1 MTVLGEDWFAVGDI
15 YFRKLHLYDMP
26 WGMGFPISQFQIS
39 VCQYSG
45 YIAMYLDGQS
55 GSKPILQIYTSSGR
69 LVHQHVWK
77 DAPGILLGWTL
88 SEDLLVVQKTGFTTV
103 LDHQGKFVRRFSM
116 GPEAEEREIISARLF
131 TMDYNTGIAVLTG
144 GNHIYVTTSI
154 ETPRMRRLVELP
166 GPVKSLSQWII
177 VTTPLET
184 GSPDSFRSPWVLF
197 ADKKNLYR
205 ADFGTLENIE
215 LSKLIKSTGV
225 NISLLSISLNMQFV
239 AIYLSNGELLI
250 ANTRFTELHSHINL
264 TQRISVM
271 LMSNS
276 NNNNINNNNNTNNS
290 SSNQKLNHPKTMLW
304 LTNSAVTVQ
313 WNNLVAIISTQSDIY
328 ETFYADDIYL
338 AQEVDGIRIISPTS
352 HELLQRVPSP
362 LEALGRI
369 GASCPATWLLSA
381 SKSLKAN
388 CGRTNDYL
396 LPIKQTNQMIDAV
409 SHCIEAAC
417 HATVDPICQQ
427 ELLESAHLGRIL
439 LSAMSSTTPT
449 TTNVTNVNSID
460 NYSVEVKVKELAD
473 HAAKVCQTLRLL
485 NNLAVPWLGI
495 ALTWRQ
501 FRELGPNKLF
511 ERLLARC
518 HYPIA
523 IELVRIHQKYKWP
536 ISILEESQSNYG
548 TCTFTRLLAHWAC
561 NSSVASSGATTL
573 ISERVAAIVNKLFSD
588 LSESKSKS
596 GNHNGNYH
604 STSIPHLDFA
614 DVASQAISAGRETV
628 AEQILEYEP
637 RAGRQVPLLLKLSR
651 YNRAL
656 VRAVETGNPELI
668 TTVVV
673 ALQEQSKLPPADLAM
688 VLRRNPIALAIY
700 QETLGQT
707 DHLSSGAENLTQ
719 SALLNFHYENDRA
732 SEAKK
737 LVFSAYQENSL
748 ASRLT
753 LLQNAEEIYRQL
765 KNDFM
770 AQECNAQ
777 IRLLKFQSKLEKQE
791 LSAPVFEI
799 KSLPGSNRI
808 LPEVVQSGSVHER
821 LWVGQS
827 LNTTLSRLLAS
838 GQYERQADQ
847 LRREF
852 RVSEKRYAFLRI
864 VGMAINNASWLEM
877 DKMIRAKKPTV
888 NVEIL
893 FKICIDGNRID
904 EAIKLIHKLP
914 PERMV
919 RYWLMVGRIEEAIQ
933 VAVRERSEH
942 DLLYIQREVGKT
954 NKELYDRITN
964 LRSQIR

>member
-26 WGMGFPISQFQIS
+26 WGVGFSISQFQIS
-39 VCQYSG
+39 VCQYSS
-45 YIAMYLDGQS
+45 YIAMYLDGQA
-55 GSKPILQIYTSSGR
+55 GAKPILQIYTSSGK
-69 LVHQHVWK
+69 LVSQHVWK

-116 GPEAEEREIISARLF
+116 GPEAEEREIISAKLF

-166 GPVKSLSQWII
+166 GPIKSLSQWII

-205 ADFGTLENIE
+205 ADFGTVEN
-215 LSKLIKSTGV
+215 
-225 NISLLSISLNMQFV
+225 
-239 AIYLSNGELLI
+239 
-250 ANTRFTELHSHINL
+250 
-264 TQRISVM
+264 
-271 LMSNS
+271 
-276 NNNNINNNNNTNNS
+276 
-290 SSNQKLNHPKTMLW
+290 KLNHPKTMLW
-304 LTNSAVTVQ
+304 LTNSAVTLQ

-338 AQEVDGIRIISPTS
+338 TQEVDGIRIISPIS

-362 LEALGRI
+362 LESLGRI

-396 LPIKQTNQMIDAV
+396 LPIKQTNQMIDAI

-439 LSAMSSTTPT
+439 LLAMSSTTPT
-449 TTNVTNVNSID
+449 TTNVTNINSID
-460 NYSVEVKVKELAD
+460 NYSVEAKVKELAD

-536 ISILEESQSNYG
+536 ISILEESQGNYG

-561 NSSVASSGATTL
+561 NSSVASSGAATL

-588 LSESKSKS
+588 SSESKSKS
-596 GNHNGNYH
+596 GNHDGNYY

-673 ALQEQSKLPPADLAM
+673 ALQEQGKLPPADLAM
-688 VLRRNPIALAIY
+688 VLRRHPIALAIY

-707 DHLSSGAENLTQ
+707 DHLSTGAENSTQ
-719 SALLNFHYENDRA
+719 SALLNFHHENDRA

-753 LLQNAEEIYRQL
+753 LLQNAEEIYRQS

-808 LPEVVQSGSVHER
+808 LPEVVQSSSVHER
-821 LWVGQS
+821 LWIGQS

-838 GQYERQADQ
+838 GQCERQADQ

-888 NVEIL
+888 NVELLI
-893 FKICIDGNRID
+893 KICIDGNHID
-904 EAIKLIHKLP
+904 EAIKLITKLP

-919 RYWLMVGRIEEAIQ
+919 RYWLMVGKIEEAIQ

-964 LRSQIR
+964 LRSQIQ

>member
-1 MTVLGEDWFAVGDI
+1 MTVLGEEWFAVGDI

-26 WGMGFPISQFQIS
+26 WGMGFSISQFKTSI
-39 VCQYSG
+39 CQYSG
-45 YIAMYLDGQS
+45 YIAMYLDGQA
-55 GSKPILQIYTSSGR
+55 GTKPILQIYTSSGK
-69 LVHQHVWK
+69 LVSQSVWK

-88 SEDLLVVQKTGFTTV
+88 SEDLLVIQKTGFTTI

-116 GPEAEEREIISARLF
+116 GPEAEEREIISAKLF
-131 TMDYNTGIAVLTG
+131 TIDYI
-144 GNHIYVTTSI
+144 
-154 ETPRMRRLVELP
+154 
-166 GPVKSLSQWII
+166 
-177 VTTPLET
+177 
-184 GSPDSFRSPWVLF
+184 D
-197 ADKKNLYR
+197 
-205 ADFGTLENIE
+205 
-215 LSKLIKSTGV
+215 LSKLTRSTGSD
-225 NISLLSISLNMQFV
+225 IYLLSISLNMQFV
-239 AIYLSNGELLI
+239 AIYLTNGELLI
-250 ANTRFTELHSHINL
+250 TNTRFTELHSHIDL

-271 LMSNS
+271 LV
-276 NNNNINNNNNTNNS
+276 NNNNS
-290 SSNQKLNHPKTMLW
+290 ANQKFNHPKTMLW
-304 LTNSAVTVQ
+304 LTNSAVVLQ
-313 WNNLVAIISTQSDIY
+313 WNNLIAIISTQSDIY
-328 ETFYADDIYL
+328 ETFYADDIFL
-338 AQEVDGIRIISPTS
+338 AQEIDGIRILSPTS

-362 LEALGRI
+362 LESLGRI

-381 SKSLKAN
+381 SKSLKIN

-396 LPIKQTNQMIDAV
+396 LPIKQPNQMIDAI

-427 ELLESAHLGRIL
+427 ELLESAHLGRGL
-439 LSAMSSTTPT
+439 LSAMVNTTPNATISSTT
-449 TTNVTNVNSID
+449 VTNNNNTGHYSI
-460 NYSVEVKVKELAD
+460 EAKLKELAD

-485 NNLAVPWLGI
+485 NSLAVPWLGI

-511 ERLLARC
+511 ERLLIRR
-518 HYPIA
+518 HYPMA
-523 IELVRIHQKYKWP
+523 IELVRIHQKHKWP

-561 NSSVASSGATTL
+561 NSSITSSGAATL
-573 ISERVAAIVNKLFSD
+573 ISERVAAIVDKLFNNS
-588 LSESKSKS
+588 SESKSKS
-596 GNHNGNYH
+596 SNHHANYY

-637 RAGRQVPLLLKLSR
+637 RAWRQVPLLLKLSR

-688 VLRRNPIALAIY
+688 VLRRHPIALAIY
-700 QETLGQT
+700 QETLEQA
-707 DHLSSGAENLTQ
+707 DHSKSGSENSTKA
-719 SALLNFHYENDRA
+719 ALLNFDHENDHA

-737 LVFSAYQENSL
+737 IVLSAYQENSL

-753 LLQNAEEIYRQL
+753 LLQNAEEIYRQS

-770 AQECNAQ
+770 AQQCNAQ
-777 IRLLKFQSKLEKQE
+777 VRLLKFQSKLEKQE
-791 LSAPVFEI
+791 ISAPVFEI
-799 KSLPGSNRI
+799 KSIPGSNRI
-808 LPEVVQSGSVHER
+808 LPEVVQSGSINEK

-838 GQYERQADQ
+838 GQSERQADQ

-852 RVSEKRYAFLRI
+852 RVSEKRFAFLRV

-877 DKMIRAKKPTV
+877 DKMIRAKKPPV

-893 FKICIDGNRID
+893 IKICIDGNRID
-904 EAIKLIHKLP
+904 EAIKLISKLP
-914 PERMV
+914 PERTV
-919 RYWLMVGRIEEAIQ
+919 RFWVMTGRIEEAIQ
-933 VAVRERSEH
+933 VAVREKSEY

-964 LRSQIR
+964 LRAQIQ

>member
-1 MTVLGEDWFAVGDI
+1 MAVLGEEWFAVGDI

-26 WGMGFPISQFQIS
+26 WGMGFSISQFKTSI
-39 VCQYSG
+39 CQYSG
-45 YIAMYLDGQS
+45 YIAMYLDGQA
-55 GSKPILQIYTSSGR
+55 GAKPILQIYTSSGK
-69 LVHQHVWK
+69 LVSQSVWK

-88 SEDLLVVQKTGFTTV
+88 SEDLLVIQKTGFTTI

-116 GPEAEEREIISARLF
+116 GPEAEEREIISAKLF
-131 TMDYNTGIAVLTG
+131 TIDYNTGIAVLTG

-166 GPVKSLSQWII
+166 GPVKSLSHWTI

-184 GSPDSFRSPWVLF
+184 GTPDSFRSPWVMF
-197 ADKKNLYR
+197 SNKKNLYR
-205 ADFGTLENIE
+205 ADFGTVEGID
-215 LSKLIKSTGV
+215 LSKLTRSTGSD
-225 NISLLSISLNMQFV
+225 IYLLSISLNMQFV
-239 AIYLSNGELLI
+239 AIYLTNGELLI
-250 ANTRFTELHSHINL
+250 TNTRFTELHSHIDL

-271 LMSNS
+271 LV
-276 NNNNINNNNNTNNS
+276 NNNNS
-290 SSNQKLNHPKTMLW
+290 ANQKLNHPKTMLW
-304 LTNSAVTVQ
+304 LTNSAVVLQ
-313 WNNLVAIISTQSDIY
+313 WNNLIAIISTQSDIY
-328 ETFYADDIYL
+328 ETFYADDIFL
-338 AQEVDGIRIISPTS
+338 AQEIDGIRILSPTS

-362 LEALGRI
+362 LESLGRI

-381 SKSLKAN
+381 SKSLKIN

-396 LPIKQTNQMIDAV
+396 LPIKQPNQMIDAI

-427 ELLESAHLGRIL
+427 ELLESAHLGRGL
-439 LSAMSSTTPT
+439 LSAMMNTTPNATISSTT
-449 TTNVTNVNSID
+449 VTNN
-460 NYSVEVKVKELAD
+460 NNTGHYSVEAKLKELAD

-485 NNLAVPWLGI
+485 NSLAVPWLGI

-511 ERLLARC
+511 ERLLMRR
-518 HYPIA
+518 HYPMA
-523 IELVRIHQKYKWP
+523 IELVRIHQKHKWP

-561 NSSVASSGATTL
+561 NSSITSSGAATL
-573 ISERVAAIVNKLFSD
+573 ISERVAAIVDKLFNNS
-588 LSESKSKS
+588 SESKSKS
-596 GNHNGNYH
+596 SNHHANYY

-637 RAGRQVPLLLKLSR
+637 RAWRQVPLLLKLSR

-673 ALQEQSKLPPADLAM
+673 ALQEQT
-688 VLRRNPIALAIY
+688 LAIY
-700 QETLGQT
+700 QETLEQV
-707 DHLSSGAENLTQ
+707 DHSKSGSENSTKA
-719 SALLNFHYENDRA
+719 ALLNFDHENDHA

-737 LVFSAYQENSL
+737 IVLSAYQENSL

-753 LLQNAEEIYRQL
+753 LLQNAEEIYRQS

-770 AQECNAQ
+770 AQQCNAQ
-777 IRLLKFQSKLEKQE
+777 VRLLKFQSKLEKQE
-791 LSAPVFEI
+791 ISAPVFEI
-799 KSLPGSNRI
+799 KSIPGSNRI
-808 LPEVVQSGSVHER
+808 LPEVVQSGSINEK

-838 GQYERQADQ
+838 GQSERQADQ

-852 RVSEKRYAFLRI
+852 RVSEKRFAFLRV

-877 DKMIRAKKPTV
+877 DKMIRAKKPPV

-893 FKICIDGNRID
+893 IKICIDGNRID
-904 EAIKLIHKLP
+904 EAIKLISKVP
-914 PERMV
+914 PERTV
-919 RYWLMVGRIEEAIQ
+919 RFWVMTGRIEEAIQ
-933 VAVRERSEH
+933 VAVREKSEY

-964 LRSQIR
+964 LRAQIQ

>member
-1 MTVLGEDWFAVGDI
+1 MTVLGEEWFAVGDI
-15 YFRKLHLYDMP
+15 YFRYLLIRFLLYCRKLHLYDMP
-26 WGMGFPISQFQIS
+26 WGMGFSISQFKTSI
-39 VCQYSG
+39 CQYSG
-45 YIAMYLDGQS
+45 YIGRDIFTSSLSSLSNVFGWPS
-55 GSKPILQIYTSSGR
+55 GSKTYTSNIYIIRQTRFPKCCELIST
-69 LVHQHVWK
+69 LFWK

-88 SEDLLVVQKTGFTTV
+88 SEDLLVIQKTGFTTI

-116 GPEAEEREIISARLF
+116 GPEAEEREIISAKLF
-131 TMDYNTGIAVLTG
+131 TIDYNTGIAVLTG

-166 GPVKSLSQWII
+166 GPVKSLSHWTI

-184 GSPDSFRSPWVLF
+184 GTPDSFRSPWVMF
-197 ADKKNLYR
+197 SNKKNLYR
-205 ADFGTLENIE
+205 ADFGTVEGID
-215 LSKLIKSTGV
+215 LSKLTRSTGSD
-225 NISLLSISLNMQFV
+225 IYLLSISLNMQFV
-239 AIYLSNGELLI
+239 AIYLTNGELLI
-250 ANTRFTELHSHINL
+250 TNTRFTELHSHIDL

-271 LMSNS
+271 LV
-276 NNNNINNNNNTNNS
+276 NNNNS
-290 SSNQKLNHPKTMLW
+290 ANQKFNHPKTMLW
-304 LTNSAVTVQ
+304 LTNSAVVLQ
-313 WNNLVAIISTQSDIY
+313 WNNLIAIISTQSDIY
-328 ETFYADDIYL
+328 ETFYADDIFL
-338 AQEVDGIRIISPTS
+338 AQEIDGIRILSPTS

-362 LEALGRI
+362 LESLGRI

-381 SKSLKAN
+381 SKSLKIN

-396 LPIKQTNQMIDAV
+396 LPIKQPNQMIDAI

-427 ELLESAHLGRIL
+427 ELLESAHLGRGL
-439 LSAMSSTTPT
+439 LSAMMNTTPNATISSTT
-449 TTNVTNVNSID
+449 VTNNNNTGHYSI
-460 NYSVEVKVKELAD
+460 EAKLKELAD

-485 NNLAVPWLGI
+485 NSLAVPWLGI

-511 ERLLARC
+511 ERLLIRR
-518 HYPIA
+518 HYPMA
-523 IELVRIHQKYKWP
+523 IELVRIHQKHKWP

-561 NSSVASSGATTL
+561 NSSITSSGAATL
-573 ISERVAAIVNKLFSD
+573 ISERVAAIVDKLFNNS
-588 LSESKSKS
+588 SESKSKS
-596 GNHNGNYH
+596 SNHHANYY

-637 RAGRQVPLLLKLSR
+637 RAWRQVPLLLKLSR

-688 VLRRNPIALAIY
+688 VLRRHPIALAIY
-700 QETLGQT
+700 QETLEQA
-707 DHLSSGAENLTQ
+707 DHSKSGSENSTKA
-719 SALLNFHYENDRA
+719 ALLNFDHEYDHA
-732 SEAKK
+732 LEAKK
-737 LVFSAYQENSL
+737 IVLSAYQENSL

-753 LLQNAEEIYRQL
+753 LLQNAEEIYRQS

-770 AQECNAQ
+770 AQQCNAQ
-777 IRLLKFQSKLEKQE
+777 VRLLKFQSKLEKQE
-791 LSAPVFEI
+791 ISAPVFEI
-799 KSLPGSNRI
+799 KSIPGSNRI
-808 LPEVVQSGSVHER
+808 LPEVVQSGSINEK

-838 GQYERQADQ
+838 GQSERQADQ

-852 RVSEKRYAFLRI
+852 RVSEKRFAFLRV

-877 DKMIRAKKPTV
+877 DKMIRAKKPPV

-893 FKICIDGNRID
+893 IKICIDGNRID
-904 EAIKLIHKLP
+904 EAIKLISKLP
-914 PERMV
+914 PERTV
-919 RYWLMVGRIEEAIQ
+919 RFWVMTGTIESLILT
-933 VAVRERSEH
+933 S
-942 DLLYIQREVGKT
+942 YS
-954 NKELYDRITN
+954 YDNIKNNR
-964 LRSQIR
+964 

>member
-1 MTVLGEDWFAVGDI
+1 MAVLGEEWFAVGDI

-26 WGMGFPISQFQIS
+26 WGMGFSISQFKTSI
-39 VCQYSG
+39 CQYSG
-45 YIAMYLDGQS
+45 YIAMYLDGQA
-55 GSKPILQIYTSSGR
+55 GAKPILQIYTSSGK
-69 LVHQHVWK
+69 LVSQSVWK

-88 SEDLLVVQKTGFTTV
+88 SEDLLVIQKTGFTII

-116 GPEAEEREIISARLF
+116 GPEAEEREIISAKLF
-131 TMDYNTGIAVLTG
+131 TIDYNTGIAVLTG

-166 GPVKSLSQWII
+166 GPVKSLSHWTI

-184 GSPDSFRSPWVLF
+184 GTPDSFRSPWVMF
-197 ADKKNLYR
+197 SNKKNLYR
-205 ADFGTLENIE
+205 ADFGTVEGI
-215 LSKLIKSTGV
+215 
-225 NISLLSISLNMQFV
+225 
-239 AIYLSNGELLI
+239 
-250 ANTRFTELHSHINL
+250 
-264 TQRISVM
+264 
-271 LMSNS
+271 
-276 NNNNINNNNNTNNS
+276 
-290 SSNQKLNHPKTMLW
+290 
-304 LTNSAVTVQ
+304 
-313 WNNLVAIISTQSDIY
+313 
-328 ETFYADDIYL
+328 
-338 AQEVDGIRIISPTS
+338 DGIRILSPTS

-362 LEALGRI
+362 LESLGRI

-381 SKSLKAN
+381 SKSLKIN

-396 LPIKQTNQMIDAV
+396 LPIKQPNQMIDAI

-427 ELLESAHLGRIL
+427 ELLESAHLGRGL
-439 LSAMSSTTPT
+439 LSAMMNTTPNATISSTT
-449 TTNVTNVNSID
+449 VTNNNNTVH
-460 NYSVEVKVKELAD
+460 YSVEAKLKELAD

-485 NNLAVPWLGI
+485 NSLAVPWLGI

-511 ERLLARC
+511 ERLLMRR
-518 HYPIA
+518 HYPMA
-523 IELVRIHQKYKWP
+523 IELVRIHQKHKWP

-561 NSSVASSGATTL
+561 NSSITSSGAATL
-573 ISERVAAIVNKLFSD
+573 ISERVAAIVDKLFNNS
-588 LSESKSKS
+588 SESKSKS
-596 GNHNGNYH
+596 SNHHANYY

-614 DVASQAISAGRETV
+614 DVASQVISAGRETV

-637 RAGRQVPLLLKLSR
+637 RAWRQVPLLLKLSR

-688 VLRRNPIALAIY
+688 VLRRHPIALAIY
-700 QETLGQT
+700 QETLEQA
-707 DHLSSGAENLTQ
+707 DHSKSGSENSTKA
-719 SALLNFHYENDRA
+719 ALLNFDHENDHA

-737 LVFSAYQENSL
+737 IVLSAYQENSL

-753 LLQNAEEIYRQL
+753 LLQNAEEIYRQS

-770 AQECNAQ
+770 AQQCNAQ
-777 IRLLKFQSKLEKQE
+777 VRLLKFQSKLEKQE
-791 LSAPVFEI
+791 ISAPVFEI
-799 KSLPGSNRI
+799 KSIPGSNRI
-808 LPEVVQSGSVHER
+808 LPEVVQSGSINEK

-838 GQYERQADQ
+838 GQSERQADQ

-852 RVSEKRYAFLRI
+852 RVSEKRFAFLRV

-877 DKMIRAKKPTV
+877 DKMIRAKKPPV

-893 FKICIDGNRID
+893 IKICIDGNRID
-904 EAIKLIHKLP
+904 EAIKLISKLP
-914 PERMV
+914 PERTV
-919 RYWLMVGRIEEAIQ
+919 RFWVMTGRIEEAIQ
-933 VAVRERSEH
+933 VAVREKSEY

-964 LRSQIR
+964 LRAQIQ

>member
-1 MTVLGEDWFAVGDI
+1 MAVLGEEWFAVGDI

-26 WGMGFPISQFQIS
+26 WGMGFSISQFKTSI
-39 VCQYSG
+39 CQYSG
-45 YIAMYLDGQS
+45 YIGRD
-55 GSKPILQIYTSSGR
+55 IFTSS
-69 LVHQHVWK
+69 LSSLSNWK

-88 SEDLLVVQKTGFTTV
+88 SEDLLVIQKTGFTII

-116 GPEAEEREIISARLF
+116 GPEAEEREIISAKLF
-131 TMDYNTGIAVLTG
+131 TIDYNTGIAVLTG

-166 GPVKSLSQWII
+166 GPVKSLSHWTI

-184 GSPDSFRSPWVLF
+184 GTPDSFRSPWVMF
-197 ADKKNLYR
+197 SNKKNLYR
-205 ADFGTLENIE
+205 ADFGTVEGID
-215 LSKLIKSTGV
+215 LSKLTRSTGSD
-225 NISLLSISLNMQFV
+225 IYLLSISLNMQFV
-239 AIYLSNGELLI
+239 AIYLTNGELLI
-250 ANTRFTELHSHINL
+250 TNTRFTELHSHIDL

-271 LMSNS
+271 LV
-276 NNNNINNNNNTNNS
+276 NNNNS
-290 SSNQKLNHPKTMLW
+290 ANQKFNHPKTMLW
-304 LTNSAVTVQ
+304 LTNSAVVLQ
-313 WNNLVAIISTQSDIY
+313 WNNLIAIISTQSDIY
-328 ETFYADDIYL
+328 ETFYADDIFL
-338 AQEVDGIRIISPTS
+338 AQEIDGIRILSPTS

-362 LEALGRI
+362 LESLGRI

-381 SKSLKAN
+381 SKSLKIN

-396 LPIKQTNQMIDAV
+396 LPIKQPNQMIDAI

-427 ELLESAHLGRIL
+427 ELLESAHLGRGL
-439 LSAMSSTTPT
+439 LSAMMNTTPNATISSTT
-449 TTNVTNVNSID
+449 VTNNNNTVH
-460 NYSVEVKVKELAD
+460 YSVEAKLKELAD

-485 NNLAVPWLGI
+485 NSLAVPWLGI

-511 ERLLARC
+511 ERLLMRR
-518 HYPIA
+518 HYPMA
-523 IELVRIHQKYKWP
+523 IELVRIHQKHKWP

-561 NSSVASSGATTL
+561 NSSITSSGAATL
-573 ISERVAAIVNKLFSD
+573 ISERVAAIVDKLFNNS
-588 LSESKSKS
+588 SESKSKS
-596 GNHNGNYH
+596 SNHHANYY

-614 DVASQAISAGRETV
+614 DVASQVISAGRETV

-637 RAGRQVPLLLKLSR
+637 RAWRQVPLLLKLSR

-688 VLRRNPIALAIY
+688 VLRRHPIALAIY
-700 QETLGQT
+700 QETLEQA
-707 DHLSSGAENLTQ
+707 DHSKSGSENSTKA
-719 SALLNFHYENDRA
+719 ALLNFDHENDHA

-737 LVFSAYQENSL
+737 IVLSAYQENSL

-753 LLQNAEEIYRQL
+753 LLQNAEEIYRQS

-770 AQECNAQ
+770 AQQCNAQ
-777 IRLLKFQSKLEKQE
+777 VRLLKFQSKLEKQE
-791 LSAPVFEI
+791 ISAPVFEI
-799 KSLPGSNRI
+799 KSIPGSNRI
-808 LPEVVQSGSVHER
+808 LPEVVQSGSINEK

-838 GQYERQADQ
+838 GQSERQADQ

-852 RVSEKRYAFLRI
+852 RVSEKRFAFLRV

-877 DKMIRAKKPTV
+877 DKMIRAKKPP
-888 NVEIL
+888 IL
-893 FKICIDGNRID
+893 IKICIDGNRID
-904 EAIKLIHKLP
+904 EAIKLISKLP
-914 PERMV
+914 PERTV
-919 RYWLMVGRIEEAIQ
+919 RFWVMTGTIESLI
-933 VAVRERSEH
+933 
-942 DLLYIQREVGKT
+942 LT
-954 NKELYDRITN
+954 NYSYDNIKN
-964 LRSQIR
+964 NQ

>member
-1 MTVLGEDWFAVGDI
+1 MTVLGEEWFAVGDI

-26 WGMGFPISQFQIS
+26 WGMGFSISQFKTSI
-39 VCQYSG
+39 CQYSG
-45 YIAMYLDGQS
+45 YIAMYLDGQA
-55 GSKPILQIYTSSGR
+55 GTKPILQIYTSSGK
-69 LVHQHVWK
+69 LVSQSVWK

-88 SEDLLVVQKTGFTTV
+88 SEDLLVIQKTGFTTI

-116 GPEAEEREIISARLF
+116 GPEAEEREIISAKLF
-131 TMDYNTGIAVLTG
+131 TIDYNTGIAVLTG

-166 GPVKSLSQWII
+166 GPVKSLSHWTI

-184 GSPDSFRSPWVLF
+184 GTPDSFRSPWVMF
-197 ADKKNLYR
+197 SNKKNLYR
-205 ADFGTLENIE
+205 ADFGTVEGID
-215 LSKLIKSTGV
+215 LSKLTRSTGSD
-225 NISLLSISLNMQFV
+225 IYLLSISLNMQFV
-239 AIYLSNGELLI
+239 AIYLTNGELLI
-250 ANTRFTELHSHINL
+250 TNTRFTELHSHIDL

-271 LMSNS
+271 LV
-276 NNNNINNNNNTNNS
+276 NNNNS
-290 SSNQKLNHPKTMLW
+290 ANQKFNHPKTMLW
-304 LTNSAVTVQ
+304 LTNSAVVLQ
-313 WNNLVAIISTQSDIY
+313 WNNLIAIISTQSDIY
-328 ETFYADDIYL
+328 ETFYADDIFL
-338 AQEVDGIRIISPTS
+338 AQEIDGIRILSPTS

-362 LEALGRI
+362 LESLGRI

-381 SKSLKAN
+381 SKSLKIN

-396 LPIKQTNQMIDAV
+396 LPIKQPNQMIDAI

-427 ELLESAHLGRIL
+427 ELLESAHLGRGL
-439 LSAMSSTTPT
+439 LSAMVNTTPNATISSTT
-449 TTNVTNVNSID
+449 VTNNNNTGHYSI
-460 NYSVEVKVKELAD
+460 EAKLKELAD

-485 NNLAVPWLGI
+485 NSLAVPWLGI

-511 ERLLARC
+511 ERLLIRR
-518 HYPIA
+518 HYPMA
-523 IELVRIHQKYKWP
+523 IELVRIHQKHKWP

-561 NSSVASSGATTL
+561 NSSITSSGAATL
-573 ISERVAAIVNKLFSD
+573 ISERVAAIVDKLFNNS
-588 LSESKSKS
+588 SESKSKS
-596 GNHNGNYH
+596 SNHHANYY

-637 RAGRQVPLLLKLSR
+637 RAWRQVPLLLKLSR

-688 VLRRNPIALAIY
+688 VLRRHPIALAIY
-700 QETLGQT
+700 QETLEQA
-707 DHLSSGAENLTQ
+707 DHSKSGSENSTKA
-719 SALLNFHYENDRA
+719 ALLNFDHENDHA

-737 LVFSAYQENSL
+737 IVLSAYQENSL

-753 LLQNAEEIYRQL
+753 LLQNAEEIYRQS

-770 AQECNAQ
+770 AQQCNAQ
-777 IRLLKFQSKLEKQE
+777 VRLLKFQSKLEKQE
-791 LSAPVFEI
+791 ISAPVFEI
-799 KSLPGSNRI
+799 KSIPGSNRI
-808 LPEVVQSGSVHER
+808 LPEVVQSGSINEK

-838 GQYERQADQ
+838 GQSERQADQ

-852 RVSEKRYAFLRI
+852 RVSEKRFAFLRV

-877 DKMIRAKKPTV
+877 DKMIRAKKPPV
-888 NVEIL
+888 NVEVPNKSLNNCFLMIILCCVIISTIL
-893 FKICIDGNRID
+893 F
-904 EAIKLIHKLP
+904 L
-914 PERMV
+914 
-919 RYWLMVGRIEEAIQ
+919 
-933 VAVRERSEH
+933 SESTQK
-942 DLLYIQREVGKT
+942 YPSWEF
-954 NKELYDRITN
+954 
-964 LRSQIR
+964 

>member
-1 MTVLGEDWFAVGDI
+1 MTVLGEEWFAVGDI

-26 WGMGFPISQFQIS
+26 WGMGFSISQFKTSI
-39 VCQYSG
+39 CQYSG
-45 YIAMYLDGQS
+45 YIAMYLDGQA
-55 GSKPILQIYTSSGR
+55 GAKPILQIYTSSGK
-69 LVHQHVWK
+69 LVSQSVWK

-88 SEDLLVVQKTGFTTV
+88 SEDLLVIQKTGFTTI

-116 GPEAEEREIISARLF
+116 GPEAEEREIISAKLF
-131 TMDYNTGIAVLTG
+131 NIDYNTGIAVLTG

-166 GPVKSLSQWII
+166 GPVKSLSHWTI

-184 GSPDSFRSPWVLF
+184 GTPDSFRSPWVMF
-197 ADKKNLYR
+197 SNKKNLYR
-205 ADFGTLENIE
+205 ADFGTVEGID
-215 LSKLIKSTGV
+215 LSKLTRSTGSD
-225 NISLLSISLNMQFV
+225 IYLLSISLNMQFV
-239 AIYLSNGELLI
+239 AIYLNNGELLI
-250 ANTRFTELHSHINL
+250 TNTRFTELHSHIDL

-271 LMSNS
+271 LM
-276 NNNNINNNNNTNNS
+276 NNNNS
-290 SSNQKLNHPKTMLW
+290 ANQKFNHPKTMLW
-304 LTNSAVTVQ
+304 LTNSAVVLQ
-313 WNNLVAIISTQSDIY
+313 WNNLIAIISTQSDIY
-328 ETFYADDIYL
+328 ETFYADDIFL
-338 AQEVDGIRIISPTS
+338 AQEIDGIRILSPTS

-362 LEALGRI
+362 LESLGRI

-381 SKSLKAN
+381 SKSLKIN

-396 LPIKQTNQMIDAV
+396 LPIKQPNQMIDAI

-427 ELLESAHLGRIL
+427 ELLESAHL
-439 LSAMSSTTPT
+439 
-449 TTNVTNVNSID
+449 D
-460 NYSVEVKVKELAD
+460 HYSVEAKLKELAD

-485 NNLAVPWLGI
+485 NSLAVPWLGI

-511 ERLLARC
+511 ERLLLRR
-518 HYPIA
+518 HYPMA
-523 IELVRIHQKYKWP
+523 IEVVRIHQKHKWP

-561 NSSVASSGATTL
+561 NSSITSSGAATL
-573 ISERVAAIVNKLFSD
+573 ISERVAAIVDKLFNNS
-588 LSESKSKS
+588 SESKSKS
-596 GNHNGNYH
+596 SNHHANYY

-637 RAGRQVPLLLKLSR
+637 RAWRQVPLLLKLSR

-688 VLRRNPIALAIY
+688 VLRRHPIALAIY
-700 QETLGQT
+700 QETLEQA
-707 DHLSSGAENLTQ
+707 DHSKSGSENSTKA
-719 SALLNFHYENDRA
+719 ALLNFDHENDHT

-737 LVFSAYQENSL
+737 LVLSAYQENSL

-753 LLQNAEEIYRQL
+753 LLQNAEEIYRQS

-770 AQECNAQ
+770 AQQCNAQ
-777 IRLLKFQSKLEKQE
+777 VRLLKFQSKLEKQE
-791 LSAPVFEI
+791 ISAPVFEI
-799 KSLPGSNRI
+799 KSIPGSNRI
-808 LPEVVQSGSVHER
+808 LPEVVQSGSINEK

-838 GQYERQADQ
+838 GQSERQADQ

-852 RVSEKRYAFLRI
+852 RVSEKRFAFLRV

-877 DKMIRAKKPTV
+877 DKMIRARKPPV

-893 FKICIDGNRID
+893 IKICIDGNRID
-904 EAIKLIHKLP
+904 EAIKLISKLP
-914 PERMV
+914 PERTV
-919 RYWLMVGRIEEAIQ
+919 RFWVMTGRIEEAIQ
-933 VAVRERSEH
+933 VAVREKSEY

-964 LRSQIR
+964 LRAQIQ

>member
-1 MTVLGEDWFAVGDI
+1 MTVLGEDWFAIGDI

-26 WGMGFPISQFQIS
+26 WGVGFSISQFKTSI
-39 VCQYSG
+39 CQYSG
-45 YIAMYLDGQS
+45 YIAMYLDGQA
-55 GSKPILQIYTSSGR
+55 GAKPILQIYTSSGK
-69 LVHQHVWK
+69 LVSQSVWK

-88 SEDLLVVQKTGFTTV
+88 SEDLLVIQKTGFTTI

-116 GPEAEEREIISARLF
+116 GPEAEEREIICAKLF
-131 TMDYNTGIAVLTG
+131 TIDYNTGIAILTG
-144 GNHIYVTTSI
+144 GNHIYITTSI

-166 GPVKSLSQWII
+166 GPVKSLSHWTI

-184 GSPDSFRSPWVLF
+184 GTPDSFRSPWVMF
-197 ADKKNLYR
+197 SNNKNLYR
-205 ADFGTLENIE
+205 ADFGTVEGID
-215 LSKLIKSTGV
+215 LSKLTRSAGSDIC
-225 NISLLSISLNMQFV
+225 LLSISLNMQFV
-239 AIYLSNGELLI
+239 AIYLTNGELLI
-250 ANTRFTELHSHINL
+250 TNTRFTELHSHIDL

-271 LMSNS
+271 LMNNNSNS
-276 NNNNINNNNNTNNS
+276 A
-290 SSNQKLNHPKTMLW
+290 NQKLNHPKTMLW
-304 LTNSAVTVQ
+304 LTNSAVVLQ
-313 WNNLVAIISTQSDIY
+313 WNNLIAIISAQSDIY
-328 ETFYADDIYL
+328 ETFYVDDICL
-338 AQEVDGIRIISPTS
+338 AQEIDGIRILSPTS

-362 LEALGRI
+362 LESLGRI

-381 SKSLKAN
+381 SKSLKIN

-396 LPIKQTNQMIDAV
+396 LPIKQPNEMIDAI

-427 ELLESAHLGRIL
+427 ELLESAHLGRGL
-439 LSAMSSTTPT
+439 LSAMMNTTSDTISSTT
-449 TTNVTNVNSID
+449 VNNNKNTD
-460 NYSVEVKVKELAD
+460 HYSVEAKLKELAD

-485 NNLAVPWLGI
+485 NSLAVPWLGI

-511 ERLLARC
+511 ERLLSRC
-518 HYPIA
+518 HYPMA
-523 IELVRIHQKYKWP
+523 IELVRIHQKHKWP

-561 NSSVASSGATTL
+561 NSSITSSEAATL
-573 ISERVAAIVNKLFSD
+573 ISERVAAIVDKLFNNS
-588 LSESKSKS
+588 SESKSKS
-596 GNHNGNYH
+596 SNHHANYY

-637 RAGRQVPLLLKLSR
+637 RAWRQVPLLLKLSR

-688 VLRRNPIALAIY
+688 VLRRHPIALAIY
-700 QETLGQT
+700 QETLEQA
-707 DHLSSGAENLTQ
+707 DHSKSGSENSTK
-719 SALLNFHYENDRA
+719 SALLNFDHENDRA

-737 LVFSAYQENSL
+737 IVLSAYQENSL
-748 ASRLT
+748 VSRLT
-753 LLQNAEEIYRQL
+753 LLQNAEEIYRQS

-770 AQECNAQ
+770 AQQCNAQ

-791 LSAPVFEI
+791 ISAPVFEI
-799 KSLPGSNRI
+799 KSIPGSNRI
-808 LPEVVQSGSVHER
+808 LPEVIQSSSINEK

-838 GQYERQADQ
+838 GQSERQADQ

-852 RVSEKRYAFLRI
+852 RVSEKRFAFLRV
-864 VGMAINNASWLEM
+864 VGMAINNASWSEM
-877 DKMIRAKKPTV
+877 DKMIRAKKPPV

-893 FKICIDGNRID
+893 IKICIDGNRID
-904 EAIKLIHKLP
+904 EAVKLISKLP
-914 PERMV
+914 PERTV
-919 RYWLMVGRIEEAIQ
+919 RFWVMAGIEEAIQ
-933 VAVRERSEH
+933 VAVREKSEY

-954 NKELYDRITN
+954 NKELYDRIIS
-964 LRSQIR
+964 LRAQIQR

>member
-1 MTVLGEDWFAVGDI
+1 MTVLGEEWFAVGDI

-26 WGMGFPISQFQIS
+26 WGMGFSISQFKTSI
-39 VCQYSG
+39 CQYSG
-45 YIAMYLDGQS
+45 YIAMYLDGQA
-55 GSKPILQIYTSSGR
+55 GAKPILQIYTSSGK
-69 LVHQHVWK
+69 LVSQSVWK

-88 SEDLLVVQKTGFTTV
+88 SEDLLVIQKTGFTTI

-116 GPEAEEREIISARLF
+116 GPEAEEREIISAKLF
-131 TMDYNTGIAVLTG
+131 TIDYNTGIAVLTG

-166 GPVKSLSQWII
+166 GPVKSLSHWTI

-184 GSPDSFRSPWVLF
+184 GTPDSFRSPWVMF
-197 ADKKNLYR
+197 SNKKNLYR
-205 ADFGTLENIE
+205 ADFGTVEGID
-215 LSKLIKSTGV
+215 LSKLTRSTGSD
-225 NISLLSISLNMQFV
+225 IYLLSISLNMQFV
-239 AIYLSNGELLI
+239 AIYLTNGELLI
-250 ANTRFTELHSHINL
+250 TNTRFTELHSHIDL

-271 LMSNS
+271 LV
-276 NNNNINNNNNTNNS
+276 NNNNS
-290 SSNQKLNHPKTMLW
+290 ANQKFNHPKTMLW
-304 LTNSAVTVQ
+304 LTNSAVVLQ
-313 WNNLVAIISTQSDIY
+313 WNNLIAIISTQSDIY
-328 ETFYADDIYL
+328 ETFYADDIFL
-338 AQEVDGIRIISPTS
+338 AQEIDGIRILSPTS

-362 LEALGRI
+362 LESLGRI

-381 SKSLKAN
+381 SKSLKIN

-396 LPIKQTNQMIDAV
+396 LPIKQPNQMIDAI

-427 ELLESAHLGRIL
+427 ELLESAHLGRGL
-439 LSAMSSTTPT
+439 LSAMMNTTPNATISSTT
-449 TTNVTNVNSID
+449 VTNNNNTGHYSI
-460 NYSVEVKVKELAD
+460 EAKLKELAD

-485 NNLAVPWLGI
+485 NSLAVPWLGI

-511 ERLLARC
+511 ERLLIRR
-518 HYPIA
+518 HYPMA
-523 IELVRIHQKYKWP
+523 IELVRIHQKHKWP

-561 NSSVASSGATTL
+561 NSSITSSGAATL
-573 ISERVAAIVNKLFSD
+573 ISERVAAIVDKLFNNS
-588 LSESKSKS
+588 SESKSKS
-596 GNHNGNYH
+596 SNHHANYY

-637 RAGRQVPLLLKLSR
+637 RAWRQVPLLLKLSR

-688 VLRRNPIALAIY
+688 VLRRHPIALAIY
-700 QETLGQT
+700 QETLEQA
-707 DHLSSGAENLTQ
+707 DHSKSGSENSTKA
-719 SALLNFHYENDRA
+719 ALLNFDHENDHA
-732 SEAKK
+732 LEAKK
-737 LVFSAYQENSL
+737 IVLSAYQEN
-748 ASRLT
+748 
-753 LLQNAEEIYRQL
+753 Q
-765 KNDFM
+765 
-770 AQECNAQ
+770 CNAQ
-777 IRLLKFQSKLEKQE
+777 VRLLKFQSKLEKQE
-791 LSAPVFEI
+791 ISAPVFEI
-799 KSLPGSNRI
+799 KSIPGSNRI
-808 LPEVVQSGSVHER
+808 LPEVVQSGSINEK

-838 GQYERQADQ
+838 GQSERQADQ

-852 RVSEKRYAFLRI
+852 RVSEKRFAFLRV

-877 DKMIRAKKPTV
+877 DKMIRAKKPPV

-893 FKICIDGNRID
+893 IKICIDGNRID
-904 EAIKLIHKLP
+904 EAIKLISKLP
-914 PERMV
+914 PERTV
-919 RYWLMVGRIEEAIQ
+919 RFWVMTGRIEEAIQ
-933 VAVRERSEH
+933 VAVREKSEY

-964 LRSQIR
+964 LRAQIQ